1 MESNLSA
8 GIIDEIDEFSQHKL
22 NKKTDL
28 KILYCQSIKD
38 DKEKTFDELSFTA
51 KYVQGL
57 MRVLKTGTGNP
68 EVKSLE
74 HIRKDFTHNMQKIVD
89 QMKEIVAN
97 ADETV
102 KLYFEKT
109 YFDMSH
115 QGMQNLT
122 LILSDLEWA
131 KKYFNLQKRQKSN

>member
-28 KILYCQSIKD
+28 KTLYCQSIKD
-38 DKEKTFDELSFTA
+38 GKEKTFEELSFTA
-51 KYVQGL
+51 KYVDGL
-57 MRVLKTGTGNP
+57 MRVLKTGTSNP
-68 EVKSLE
+68 DVKSLE
-74 HIRKDFTHNMQKIVD
+74 HIRRDFTHNMQKIVD
-89 QMKEIVAN
+89 HMKEIISN
-97 ADETV
+97 ADETI
-102 KLYFEKT
+102 KIYFEKT

>member
-8 GIIDEIDEFSQHKL
+8 GIIDEIDDFSLHRL
-22 NKKTDL
+22 NKKSDL
-28 KILYCQSIKD
+28 KTLFCLSVKD
-38 DKEKTFDELSFTA
+38 NKEKTFEELSFTA

-57 MRVLKTGTGNP
+57 MRVLKTGTSNP

-74 HIRKDFTHNMQKIVD
+74 HIRKDFTHNMKKIVD
-89 QMKEIVAN
+89 QMKEIVVN
-97 ADETV
+97 ADEQI
-102 KLYFEKT
+102 KRYFETT
-109 YFDMSH
+109 YFDMSQ